1 MLKRAAEVI
10 RLSLVDQECFAQAL
24 LSPPRGPGGRKAR
37 RGLLHLGVGEP
48 ATGRSCGQHRQEATP
63 LSNRACRSH
72 GPLGRRSGMQGV
84 GLGGALL
91 ADALDCA
98 ALSEIAAYALM
109 MHAKDEAEA
118 AFYQHH
124 GFIALPDSPHTLF
137 LPLATVQPS
146 RNSPFSA
153 S

>member
-37 RGLLHLGVGEP
+37 RGLLHLGVGKP

-63 LSNRACRSH
+63 LSDRAAR
-72 GPLGRRSGMQGV
+72 
-84 GLGGALL
+84 
-91 ADALDCA
+91 
-98 ALSEIAAYALM
+98 SEIAAYALM
-109 MHAKDEAEA
+109 VHAKDEAEA

>member
-37 RGLLHLGVGEP
+37 RGLLHLGVGKP

-63 LSNRACRSH
+63 LSDRAAR
-72 GPLGRRSGMQGV
+72 
-84 GLGGALL
+84 
-91 ADALDCA
+91 
-98 ALSEIAAYALM
+98 SEIAAYALM
-109 MHAKDEAEA
+109 VDAKDETEA

>member
-37 RGLLHLGVGEP
+37 RGLLHLGVGKP
-48 ATGRSCGQHRQEATP
+48 ATGRSSGQHRQEATP
-63 LSNRACRSH
+63 LSDRAAS
-72 GPLGRRSGMQGV
+72 
-84 GLGGALL
+84 
-91 ADALDCA
+91 
-98 ALSEIAAYALM
+98 SEIAAYALM
-109 MHAKDEAEA
+109 VDAKDEAEA